1 MMTDRKGK
9 KSKAAPR
16 RVLILQTA
24 FLGDVILSTPF
35 IRAVRR
41 RFQDAVLDILV
52 IPENKPLFRAD
63 PNVDGVLTF
72 DKGRLLFK
80 WPAFCRLVLKIRWTK
95 YDLAFSLQRSMT
107 SSLIMAMGG
116 IPERIG
122 LSGQRLLTRTVK
134 PEKGLHIRDRY
145 LALIR
150 PFTGQAFDRDTALH
164 WTDAE
169 EKTADGLIPRGA
181 AGARRVGIAPGSK
194 WPTKRWP
201 EEYFVEL
208 MRNLV
213 RSGAELF
220 LIGGREDR
228 SLCDAILRRSGTAAV
243 NTCGRLSILESAALI
258 RRLDLMVTNDSAPLH
273 IADAVGTPVF
283 AIFGPTV
290 RRFGCTPYRPPDRL
304 FEAELDC
311 RPCGKHGGRRCP
323 QGHFRC
329 MRDVPPESITLA
341 AIEFIRKEKR

>member
-1 MMTDRKGK
+1 MPDRERK

-16 RVLILQTA
+16 SVLILQTA

-41 RFQDAVLDILV
+41 TFPDAVVDVLV
-52 IPENKPLFRAD
+52 IPENKPLFGANPD
-63 PNVDGVLTF
+63 VNGVLTF
-72 DKGRLLFK
+72 DKRRRMFK
-80 WPAFCRLVLKIRWTK
+80 WAVFCRLVLKIRRTK

-107 SSLIMAMGG
+107 SSLIMVMGG

-122 LSGQRLLTRTVK
+122 LSGQRLLTQMVK
-134 PEKGLHIRDRY
+134 PERGLHIRDRY
-145 LALIR
+145 LALLR
-150 PFTGQAFDRDTALH
+150 PFTMKVFDRNTALH

-169 EKTADGLIPRGA
+169 EKTAEGLIPRRA
-181 AGARRVGIAPGSK
+181 ADVQRAGVAPGSK
-194 WPTKRWP
+194 WATKRWP
-201 EEYFVEL
+201 EEYYTEL
-208 MRNLV
+208 IKNLA
-213 RSGAELF
+213 RSGVELF

-228 SLCDAILRRSGTAAV
+228 SLCDAILRSSGEAAV

-258 RRLDLMVTNDSAPLH
+258 RRLDLMIANDSAPLH

-290 RRFGCTPYRPPDRL
+290 RRFGCTPYRPHDRL
-304 FEAELDC
+304 FELDLDC
-311 RPCGKHGGRRCP
+311 RPCSRHGGRRCP

-329 MRDVPPESITLA
+329 MRDIPPEQITQAVL
-341 AIEFIRKEKR
+341 EFIREEKR